1 MRHYEN
7 LVIVKPTLTAEE
19 IKRQLSNIEDII
31 TSNGGD
37 IVARDEMGM
46 RKLAYPI
53 NKNERGF
60 MYVIYFKMDPAS
72 IAEVERRY
80 RINEELLRFVTIKYD
95 SKREV
100 TAWNKLVEKTTQ
112 KPEAKTEEAPATEA
126 AAETQAPASDEAEA
140 PKAPA
145 AETAAE

>member
-140 PKAPA
+140 A
-145 AETAAE
+145 AE

>member
-19 IKRQLSNIEDII
+19 IKRQLSDIEDII

-37 IVARDEMGM
+37 IIARDEMGM

-100 TAWNKLVEKTTQ
+100 TAWNTLVEKTTQ
-112 KPEAKTEEAPATEA
+112 KPEAKTEEAPATEV
-126 AAETQAPASDEAEA
+126 AAETQAPESDEAEA

-145 AETAAE
+145 AEAAAE